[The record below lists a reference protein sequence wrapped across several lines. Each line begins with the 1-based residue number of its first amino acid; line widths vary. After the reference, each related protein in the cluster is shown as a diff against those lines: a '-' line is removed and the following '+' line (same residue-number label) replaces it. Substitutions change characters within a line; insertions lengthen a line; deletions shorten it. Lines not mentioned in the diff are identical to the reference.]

1 MRNDAL
7 PRIKQACENLGSV
20 KKNMALRWT
29 ALCKAKHITPSTAPP
44 EMARYVEAFNDA
56 FAKAKGGL
64 NK

>member
-7 PRIKQACENLGSV
+7 SRIKQACDNLGSV

-29 ALCKAKHITPSTAPP
+29 ALCKANHITLATAPP

-56 FAKAKGGL
+56 FAKLKGDV
-64 NK
+64 NQ